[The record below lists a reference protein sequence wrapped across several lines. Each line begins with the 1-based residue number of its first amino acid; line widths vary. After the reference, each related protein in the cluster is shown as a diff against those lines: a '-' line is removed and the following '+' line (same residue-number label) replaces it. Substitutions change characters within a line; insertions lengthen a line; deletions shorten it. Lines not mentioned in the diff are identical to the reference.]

1 MFPPL
6 TVPSDLVLSPLCHLS
21 ASPSYKLLHGRG
33 VTAAASDATGKRAA
47 RGGVRHVCNNMKD
60 PACFRL
66 TTAPLTQASKCTLRH
81 INLDI
86 KIHI

>member
-6 TVPSDLVLSPLCHLS
+6 TVPSDLVLPPLCHLS

-33 VTAAASDATGKRAA
+33 VKAGASDATGKSA

-60 PACFRL
+60 PACFRV
-66 TTAPLTQASKCTLRH
+66 TTAPLTQASKRTLRH